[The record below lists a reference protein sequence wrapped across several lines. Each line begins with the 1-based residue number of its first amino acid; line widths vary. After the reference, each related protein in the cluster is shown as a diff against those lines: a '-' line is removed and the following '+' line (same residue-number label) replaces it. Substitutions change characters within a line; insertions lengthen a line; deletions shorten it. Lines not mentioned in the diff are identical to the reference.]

1 MPITL
6 TAINIYPV
14 KSCRGITLHTAD
26 LDRWGLQ
33 SDRNWM
39 VVNSEGKFLSQRE
52 VPRLALVETTVKTD
66 ELHLRALGQ
75 ETLVVPVLSDSDSSI
90 EVEVWGHRCRA
101 IDQGETAAVWLSN
114 FLGLPCRLVRIG
126 ADYDRPVGQAAAVN
140 AQVGF
145 ADAYPLL
152 LISEASLAD
161 LNQRLPAPLPMNRF
175 RPNLVVSGCEPYAED
190 SWRQIRI
197 NQILFDVAKPCERC
211 IITTTNQTT
220 ATREGSEPLKTL
232 ATYRKVRGGVI
243 FGQNLIHHSPG
254 TLQVGNSIE
263 VLS

>member
-1 MPITL
+1 M
-6 TAINIYPV
+6 
-14 KSCRGITLHTAD
+14 
-26 LDRWGLQ
+26 
-33 SDRNWM
+33 
-39 VVNSEGKFLSQRE
+39 
-52 VPRLALVETTVKTD
+52 
-66 ELHLRALGQ
+66 
-75 ETLVVPVLSDSDSSI
+75 
-90 EVEVWGHRCRA
+90 
-101 IDQGETAAVWLSN
+101 
-114 FLGLPCRLVRIG
+114 
-126 ADYDRPVGQAAAVN
+126 GQAAAVN